1 MNMEHTTQ
9 QEWQK
14 VSTEKLTE
22 SFCWRFV
29 IQWKA
34 DRIILKFAFPSF
46 CVSALRR
53 KKNSYVSAVPAGWNF
68 FSAHPGAWE
77 IHYSI
82 FSFHTQIPLLFSAL
96 FTLTPAWLNSEVE
109 ISGKRNT
116 QSPSISFW
124 QHRIIGK
131 TFFLCLWYDQIN
143 VSNTTMEWF
152 PSAWDIFWDIQG
164 GGLWKKLGFEKTPSR
179 IKQSTP

>member
-1 MNMEHTTQ
+1 M
-9 QEWQK
+9 
-14 VSTEKLTE
+14 L
-22 SFCWRFV
+22 
-29 IQWKA
+29 
-34 DRIILKFAFPSF
+34 LG
-46 CVSALRR
+46 R

-143 VSNTTMEWF
+143 VSNTNDGVVSLCVTHQWVDTLFNVNCRTLFYFKKPKKSNPGRPGE
-152 PSAWDIFWDIQG
+152 IFLATRNG
-164 GGLWKKLGFEKTPSR
+164 GNIAIFFGLMCYAMCYACINHSC
-179 IKQSTP
+179 

>member
-1 MNMEHTTQ
+1 MSHFQ
-9 QEWQK
+9 
-14 VSTEKLTE
+14 
-22 SFCWRFV
+22 C
-29 IQWKA
+29 
-34 DRIILKFAFPSF
+34 IIIGGLS
-46 CVSALRR
+46 VLALGR

-143 VSNTTMEWF
+143 VSNTNDGVVSLCVTHQWVGAMGFHSSVETIARSCF
-152 PSAWDIFWDIQG
+152 FLHFSTTQAIFMCSCDDINICL
-164 GGLWKKLGFEKTPSR
+164 LW
-179 IKQSTP
+179 

>member
-1 MNMEHTTQ
+1 M
-9 QEWQK
+9 
-14 VSTEKLTE
+14 
-22 SFCWRFV
+22 F
-29 IQWKA
+29 
-34 DRIILKFAFPSF
+34 
-46 CVSALRR
+46 
-53 KKNSYVSAVPAGWNF
+53 SYVSAVPAGWNF

-131 TFFLCLWYDQIN
+131 TFFLCLWYTPWN
-143 VSNTTMEWF
+143 VVSY
-152 PSAWDIFWDIQG
+152 IFVICIHIWYIIVNIWRIMHTYLVYHRAYTVLYIVLLYTN
-164 GGLWKKLGFEKTPSR
+164 GLSSFMYGLSSFIYGVSCIHIWR
-179 IKQSTP
+179 IIVTNLAYHR

>member
-1 MNMEHTTQ
+1 MTKCGYTDPFSRVTKKLGTKFHKRYVIISL
-9 QEWQK
+9 QENTSKSRMICQ
-14 VSTEKLTE
+14 TEPE
-22 SFCWRFV
+22 
-29 IQWKA
+29 A
-34 DRIILKFAFPSF
+34 E
-46 CVSALRR
+46 
-53 KKNSYVSAVPAGWNF
+53 KKSYVSAVPAGWNF

-131 TFFLCLWYDQIN
+131 TFFLCLC
-143 VSNTTMEWF
+143 
-152 PSAWDIFWDIQG
+152 
-164 GGLWKKLGFEKTPSR
+164 KL
-179 IKQSTP
+179 

>member
-1 MNMEHTTQ
+1 MFKTIATNWLDMTWYRLQIETK
-9 QEWQK
+9 WNLK
-14 VSTEKLTE
+14 LRPEKN
-22 SFCWRFV
+22 
-29 IQWKA
+29 I
-34 DRIILKFAFPSF
+34 
-46 CVSALRR
+46 
-53 KKNSYVSAVPAGWNF
+53 YVSAVPAGWNF

-143 VSNTTMEWF
+143 VSNTNDGVVSQKKAIPAARVRFFLATRNGGNIV
-152 PSAWDIFWDIQG
+152 IF
-164 GGLWKKLGFEKTPSR
+164 FRP
-179 IKQSTP
+179 

>member
-1 MNMEHTTQ
+1 M
-9 QEWQK
+9 K
-14 VSTEKLTE
+14 FSLCTE
-22 SFCWRFV
+22 SYWITGYWGV
-29 IQWKA
+29 QN
-34 DRIILKFAFPSF
+34 
-46 CVSALRR
+46 LRDTR
-53 KKNSYVSAVPAGWNF
+53 AGLRPKKNSYVSAVPAGWNF

-143 VSNTTMEWF
+143 VSNTNDGVVS
-152 PSAWDIFWDIQG
+152 PQ
-164 GGLWKKLGFEKTPSR
+164 K
-179 IKQSTP
+179 KQSRPPGWDFFWPPATAET

>member
-1 MNMEHTTQ
+1 M
-9 QEWQK
+9 
-14 VSTEKLTE
+14 
-22 SFCWRFV
+22 R
-29 IQWKA
+29 KA
-34 DRIILKFAFPSF
+34 E
-46 CVSALRR
+46 

-131 TFFLCLWYDQIN
+131 TFFLCLCLCFYFKKPQKKAIPAARVRFFLATRN
-143 VSNTTMEWF
+143 GGNI
-152 PSAWDIFWDIQG
+152 AIFFFGPIIPGLYKNLLDLG
-164 GGLWKKLGFEKTPSR
+164 GPYGPPARKSLEMVGWR
-179 IKQSTP
+179 

>member
-1 MNMEHTTQ
+1 MLEMKMRAKIKREVKFLGFGNIHGH
-9 QEWQK
+9 
-14 VSTEKLTE
+14 VH
-22 SFCWRFV
+22 
-29 IQWKA
+29 KA
-34 DRIILKFAFPSF
+34 G
-46 CVSALRR
+46 
-53 KKNSYVSAVPAGWNF
+53 KNSYVSAVLAGWNF

-143 VSNTTMEWF
+143 VSNTNDGVVSLCVTHQWVGAM
-152 PSAWDIFWDIQG
+152 
-164 GGLWKKLGFEKTPSR
+164 GFHSSVETIAR
-179 IKQSTP
+179 ACFFLHFSTTNRSISFGHFFAIWLFF

>member
-1 MNMEHTTQ
+1 MTGLLLFSKKKPDRVKTFFKTQ
-9 QEWQK
+9 ENLFHLSL
-14 VSTEKLTE
+14 STR
-22 SFCWRFV
+22 SVR
-29 IQWKA
+29 
-34 DRIILKFAFPSF
+34 P
-46 CVSALRR
+46 

-143 VSNTTMEWF
+143 VSNTNDGVVSQKKSNPGRPGE
-152 PSAWDIFWDIQG
+152 IFFGHPQRRKHSFFFRPYSW
-164 GGLWKKLGFEKTPSR
+164 
-179 IKQSTP
+179 

>member
-1 MNMEHTTQ
+1 MSKNIRE
-9 QEWQK
+9 EIYR
-14 VSTEKLTE
+14 SPNLAND
-22 SFCWRFV
+22 
-29 IQWKA
+29 KA
-34 DRIILKFAFPSF
+34 E
-46 CVSALRR
+46 

-143 VSNTTMEWF
+143 VSNTNDGVISQKKSNPGRPGE
-152 PSAWDIFWDIQG
+152 IFFGHPQRRKHSYFFFGRSI
-164 GGLWKKLGFEKTPSR
+164 LHYL
-179 IKQSTP
+179 

>member
-1 MNMEHTTQ
+1 M
-9 QEWQK
+9 
-14 VSTEKLTE
+14 
-22 SFCWRFV
+22 
-29 IQWKA
+29 
-34 DRIILKFAFPSF
+34 
-46 CVSALRR
+46 
-53 KKNSYVSAVPAGWNF
+53 WNF

-143 VSNTTMEWF
+143 VSNTNDGVISQKKSNPGRPGE
-152 PSAWDIFWDIQG
+152 IFFGHPQRRKHSYFFLRPQPASSGQEHYYIISVVRT
-164 GGLWKKLGFEKTPSR
+164 KLETTKVWLSLRVFKFERLMIYVRLS
-179 IKQSTP
+179 I

>member
-1 MNMEHTTQ
+1 M
-9 QEWQK
+9 K
-14 VSTEKLTE
+14 IL
-22 SFCWRFV
+22 
-29 IQWKA
+29 A
-34 DRIILKFAFPSF
+34 DEVKIIILRENLVFTSGRIRP
-46 CVSALRR
+46 

-143 VSNTTMEWF
+143 VSNTNDGVVSQKKSNPGRPGEIFLATRNGGNIAIFFRPYVWF
-152 PSAWDIFWDIQG
+152 PIFW
-164 GGLWKKLGFEKTPSR
+164 LLPTLLVNLS
-179 IKQSTP
+179 